1 MSRVKKRKEKRC
13 GGRDSLS
20 INRKESAAEGELAG
34 GWLLLREER
43 PMAVWEMRGSLQELL
58 LCRLN
63 SSLL

>member
-1 MSRVKKRKEKRC
+1 M

-43 PMAVWEMRGSLQELL
+43 PMAVWEMRGFLQELL